1 MKKAQMVIETS
12 LRAGG
17 TDPIFRIAG
26 EAANR
31 TKELGPEAV
40 INSTIGA
47 LMDDDGELVTFKSVY
62 DTLKGLPN
70 HLIADYSGLAG
81 QPDFLEKITE
91 ACFKNCKPEGY
102 IRAVATPG
110 GTGAVRHSFCNYTE
124 LGDTIL
130 LTDWYWAA
138 YATIADE
145 NHRKVT
151 TFPLYNEAGGFNLEG
166 WKKSILKLL
175 EKQQRVLTVLNTP
188 AHNPTGYTIS
198 LEEWKA
204 IKTFVTETATAQ
216 PESKIILLVD
226 LAYIDFA
233 GEGDEARQFMKML
246 TGMPHN
252 ILTLYAFSCSKGY
265 TMYGL
270 RNGAILCVA
279 PTAEIA
285 DEFANACTYSNRGNW
300 SNGTRGAMETITKIF
315 SNDELYNQAMAEQS
329 FYKSILRRRAAAFV
343 EEANKIGLKMVTYCD
358 GFFISIPCDK
368 PQEVS
373 SRLMENNTFVVALGK
388 GLRFAPCAVSEEKCR
403 RSPQLIL
410 DAIKEVE
417 AVNYWH

>member
-1 MKKAQMVIETS
+1 MKKAEMVIETS
-12 LRAGG
+12 LREGG

-26 EAANR
+26 EAAVR
-31 TKELGPEAV
+31 TRELGPEAV

-47 LMDDDGELVTFKSVY
+47 LMDDNGELVTFKAVY
-62 DTLKGLPN
+62 DTLKNLPN

-81 QPDFLEKITE
+81 QPDFLEKIIE
-91 ACFKNCKPEGY
+91 ACFKGCKPEGH

-110 GTGAVRHSFCNYTE
+110 GTGAIRHAFCNYTE

-138 YATIADE
+138 YSTIADE

-151 TFPLYNEAGGFNLEG
+151 TFPLYNEKGTFNMEAWKDNILEL
-166 WKKSILKLL
+166 LK
-175 EKQQRVLTVLNTP
+175 KQQRALTVLNTP

-198 LEEWKA
+198 LEEWQE
-204 IKTFVTETATAQ
+204 IKDFVTATATAQ
-216 PESKIILLVD
+216 PDKKIILLVD

-233 GEGDEARQFMKML
+233 GEGDEAREFMKLL

-270 RNGAILCVA
+270 RNGAIICVA
-279 PTAEIA
+279 PTTEIA
-285 DEFANACTYSNRGNW
+285 DEFANACAYSNRGNW
-300 SNGTRGAMETITKIF
+300 SNGTRGAMETITAIY

-329 FYKSILRRRAAAFV
+329 FYKSILRRRAAAFI
-343 EEANKIGLKMVTYCD
+343 EEAERIGLKMVTYCD
-358 GFFISIPCDK
+358 GFFISIPCKK
-368 PQEVS
+368 PREIS
-373 SRLMENNTFVVALGK
+373 DLLMEKNTFVVALGK

-403 RSPQLIL
+403 QAPQLIL
-410 DAIKEVE
+410 EAMKEIE
-417 AVNYWH
+417 G

>member
-26 EAANR
+26 EAAIR
-31 TKELGPEAV
+31 TKKLGPEAV

-47 LMDDDGELVTFKSVY
+47 LMDDNGELVTFKAVY
-62 DTLKGLPN
+62 DTLKSLPN
-70 HLIADYSGLAG
+70 NLIADYSGLAG
-81 QPDFLEKITE
+81 QPDFLEKVIEE
-91 ACFKNCKPEGY
+91 ACFKEYKPEGH
-102 IRAVATPG
+102 IRAIATPG
-110 GTGAVRHSFCNYTE
+110 GTGAIRHAFCNYTQ

-130 LTDWYWAA
+130 LTDWFWAA
-138 YATIADE
+138 YHTIADE
-145 NHRKVT
+145 NHRKIT
-151 TFPLYNEAGGFNLEG
+151 TFPLYNEKGGFNLVA
-166 WKKSILKLL
+166 WKQSILELL
-175 EKQQRVLTVLNTP
+175 EKQKRVLTVLNTP

-198 LEEWKA
+198 DGEWEE
-204 IKTFVTETATAQ
+204 IKTFITETAKAQ
-216 PESKIILLVD
+216 PESKIIMLVD

-233 GEGDEARQFMKML
+233 GEGNEARKFMKTL

-252 ILTLYAFSCSKGY
+252 VLTLYAFSCSKSY

-270 RNGAILCVA
+270 RNGAIICVA
-279 PTAEIA
+279 PTEEIA
-285 DEFANACTYSNRGNW
+285 NEFANACTYSNRGNW
-300 SNGTRGAMETITKIF
+300 SNGTRGAMETITKIY
-315 SNDELYNQAMAEQS
+315 SNEELYNQLLAEQS
-329 FYKSILRRRAAAFV
+329 FYKNILKRRAAAFV

-358 GFFISIPCDK
+358 GFFISLPCSK
-368 PQEVS
+368 PKEVS
-373 SRLMENNTFVVALGK
+373 DLLMEKNTFVVALGK

-417 AVNYWH
+417 GC